1 MSLVE
6 ESGQRADKQVERLS
20 LASPEHLN
28 FYRRTRPTKD
38 SRELSSP
45 KKTGETFS
53 KAKEQHHS
61 PKKTDSQAQEVT
73 LSRSRMSPTQAKTQS
88 TSPRKSPQAGQLVAS
103 NLQHAE
109 HQQHPQRRLK
119 DSSGKESY
127 DHRKK
132 NGKEGN
138 VEIMKYTHGREME
151 RRRERTIPGPE
162 QESFKRR
169 VAGQF
174 HTTSLQTV
182 RESEKG
188 SATAS
193 GQRDANGKSKSTDER
208 KTSKQTISKK
218 ESLLPFRDLWS
229 RKGSVV
235 SPRETK
241 GKEDTFSHSKESSS
255 KEDFVASTNYIP
267 GPLQSPK
274 GPISPKPWKIPSSVK
289 ILTLPETL
297 RDPL

>member
-1 MSLVE
+1 ME

-20 LASPEHLN
+20 PASSEHLN

-53 KAKEQHHS
+53 KAKEQRHS
-61 PKKTDSQAQEVT
+61 PKKTESQAQEVT
-73 LSRSRMSPTQAKTQS
+73 LSRNRMSPTQAKTQS

-103 NLQHAE
+103 TLQHSE
-109 HQQHPQRRLK
+109 YQQHHQRRLK
-119 DSSGKESY
+119 DSSSKESL
-127 DHRKK
+127 DHKKK

-138 VEIMKYTHGREME
+138 VEIMKYTQEREME
-151 RRRERTIPGPE
+151 GRRERTRPGLE
-162 QESFKRR
+162 QQSFKRR
-169 VAGQF
+169 VAGQS
-174 HTTSLQTV
+174 HTTSPQTV
-182 RESEKG
+182 RESERG
-188 SATAS
+188 RATAS
-193 GQRDANGKSKSTDER
+193 GQRDANGKGKSTDER
-208 KTSKQTISKK
+208 KTSKQTISKR
-218 ESLLPFRDLWS
+218 ESLLPFKDLWS

-241 GKEDTFSHSKESSS
+241 GKEDTSSHPKESSR

-289 ILTLPETL
+289 ILTPA
-297 RDPL
+297 RDPP